1 MKILSVKMVDEYLE
15 IKAEINN
22 GGIVKEVTWYYSP
35 AYRGHIERV
44 DSDVAMKNPIGQLFI
59 GLLIQ
64 QGDRLELD
72 EDSRKAVE
80 EMEAKL

>member
-1 MKILSVKMVDEYLE
+1 MKILSVKMVDGYLE

-44 DSDVAMKNPIGQLFI
+44 DSDVAMKSPIGQLLI

-64 QGDRLELD
+64 QGLD

-80 EMEAKL
+80 EMEEKLG